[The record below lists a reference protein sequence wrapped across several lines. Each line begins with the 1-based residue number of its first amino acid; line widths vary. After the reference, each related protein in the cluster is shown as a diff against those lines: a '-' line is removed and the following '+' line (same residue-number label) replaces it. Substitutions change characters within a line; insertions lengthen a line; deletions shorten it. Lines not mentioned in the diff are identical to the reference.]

1 MSRNVKK
8 HGKPTLVS
16 PTITLDAS
24 SSRSDE
30 SKRFSWDSTLALPED
45 EFFQVKSV
53 ITTTDDLMSEAPQG
67 SPKAAKGK
75 K

>member
-1 MSRNVKK
+1 MSRYVKK

-16 PTITLDAS
+16 PTTTLDAS
-24 SSRSDE
+24 SSRSNE
-30 SKRFSWDSTLALPED
+30 GKRFSWDSTLALPED